1 LKPEDRQQY
10 LITTLSEQLGRQ
22 RSDIHLETDLRKD
35 LEMDGL
41 DMIEMCFDIQDT
53 FGIEISNNEVN
64 KVNTPRD
71 FLRLI
76 EDKVQVN
83 HLARDCDLA
92 SQFSEL
98 IKTFGITYMTV
109 VASMGENAP
118 FSLVLDSG
126 KISIQPFISD
136 FKPTKKSSRVL

>member
-10 LITTLSEQLGRQ
+10 LITTISEQLDRQ

-41 DMIEMCFDIQDT
+41 DMIEMCLGIKDT
-53 FGIEISNNEVN
+53 FGIDISNTEVN
-64 KVNTPRD
+64 KANTLRD
-71 FLRLI
+71 FLRII
-76 EDKVQVN
+76 EDKIQVDR
-83 HLARDCDLA
+83 LARGYALA

-136 FKPTKKSSRVL
+136 FKPTKK